1 MFCLFTEFVVV
12 YKQSAAACFLVI
24 QTLIAATL
32 INMATAGTIAPS
44 LVASRNLF
52 AADIFQALAQTR
64 TQQNV
69 VFSPASVQSCLALAF
84 LGAEGE
90 TAQQLRIGL
99 RLPAALDKPS
109 IAADYAAFLQKNFH
123 KDANATEDA
132 PKLRMA
138 NRVYVNESL
147 ELSAK
152 FNELAKTS
160 FESEAVPTKFADAA
174 NAVQTINTW
183 VEHETEGKIKNLL
196 QPDAVNAETSAILVN
211 AIYFKAK
218 WLHPFSAFSTSD
230 HEFRMSDGQTSS
242 VPMMY
247 GDERVK
253 YGELADLDAKAVELP
268 YKNSDLSMLVLLPN
282 KVDGLAALEQKLSNA
297 DLNLIVERMRGADV
311 DIFLPKFRIEFEVD
325 LKQPL
330 QQLGMVDM
338 FSGSADFSS
347 LFASG
352 PQQRVDDVKHKAF
365 LDVNEAGSEAAAAI
379 FMKIVPMSLNL
390 DQKVFKADHPF
401 VFAIRNKEA
410 IYFVGH
416 VARL

>member
-1 MFCLFTEFVVV
+1 MTSLR
-12 YKQSAAACFLVI
+12 SSFLVI
-24 QTLIAATL
+24 QTLIAAIL

-44 LVASRNLF
+44 LAASRNLF

-64 TQQNV
+64 AQQNV

-90 TAQQLRIGL
+90 TAQQLRSGL
-99 RLPAALDKPS
+99 RLPAVLDKPS

-123 KDANATEDA
+123 KSANAAEDT

-152 FNELAKTS
+152 FNELAKIS
-160 FESEAVPTKFADAA
+160 FESEAVPTKFADAS

-183 VEHETEGKIKNLL
+183 VEHETEGKIMNLL

-230 HEFRMSDGQTSS
+230 HEFRMSDGQTST

-253 YGELADLDAKAVELP
+253 YGELADLDAKAIELP

-282 KVDGLAALEQKLSNA
+282 KVDGLAALEQKLTNA
-297 DLNLIVERMRGADV
+297 DLNLVVERMRGADV
-311 DIFLPKFRIEFEVD
+311 DIILPKFRIEFEVD

-330 QQLGMVDM
+330 QQLGMVNM

-365 LDVNEAGSEAAAAI
+365 LDVNEAGSEAAAAT

-390 DQKVFKADHPF
+390 SQKVFKADHPF

-410 IYFVGH
+410 VYFVGH

>member
-1 MFCLFTEFVVV
+1 MTSLRSF
-12 YKQSAAACFLVI
+12 FLVI
-24 QTLIAATL
+24 QTLIVATL

-44 LVASRNLF
+44 LAASRNLF

-64 TQQNV
+64 SQENV
-69 VFSPASVQSCLALAF
+69 VFSPASIQSCLALAF
-84 LGAEGE
+84 LGAEAE
-90 TAQQLRIGL
+90 TAQQLRSGL
-99 RLPAALDKPS
+99 RLPAALDKGS
-109 IAADYAAFLQKNFH
+109 IAADYAGFLQKNFH
-123 KDANATEDA
+123 KDASAAAEDA

-147 ELSAK
+147 ALSPK

-160 FESEAVPTKFADAA
+160 FESEAVPTKFADSS

-183 VEHETEGKIKNLL
+183 VENETEGKITNLL
-196 QPDAVNAETSAILVN
+196 QPDAVNDETSAILVN

-218 WLHPFSAFSTSD
+218 WLKPFSDFSTSNA
-230 HEFRMSDGQTSS
+230 EFHMSDGQTSS

-253 YGELADLDAKAVELP
+253 YGELADLDAKAIELP

-282 KVDGLAALEQKLSNA
+282 KVEGLPALEQKLANI
-297 DLNLIVERMRGADV
+297 DLNLIVERMQSRSV

-325 LKQPL
+325 LKAPL
-330 QQLGMVDM
+330 QKLGLVDM
-338 FSGSADFSS
+338 FSESADFSS
-347 LFASG
+347 LFAAQS
-352 PQQRVDDVKHKAF
+352 PKQKVDDVKHKAF
-365 LDVNEAGSEAAAAI
+365 LDVNEAGSEAAAAT

-390 DQKVFKADHPF
+390 DQQIFKADHPF

-410 IYFVGH
+410 VYFVGH
-416 VARL
+416 VAKL

>member
-1 MFCLFTEFVVV
+1 MTSLR
-12 YKQSAAACFLVI
+12 SCFLVT
-24 QTLIAATL
+24 QTLIAAIL

-44 LVASRNLF
+44 LAASRNLF

-64 TQQNV
+64 AQQNV

-90 TAQQLRIGL
+90 TAQQLRSGL
-99 RLPAALDKPS
+99 RLPAALDKAS

-123 KDANATEDA
+123 KDANAAEDA

-196 QPDAVNAETSAILVN
+196 QPNAVDVDTSAILVN

-218 WLHPFSAFSTSD
+218 WLHPFSEFSTSE

-242 VPMMY
+242 VPTMY

-253 YGELADLDAKAVELP
+253 YGELADLDAKAIELP

-282 KVDGLAALEQKLSNA
+282 KVDGLAALEQKLTNA

-330 QQLGMVDM
+330 QQLGMVNM
-338 FSGSADFSS
+338 FSESADFSS

-365 LDVNEAGSEAAAAI
+365 LDVNEAGSEAAAAT

-390 DQKVFKADHPF
+390 NQKIFKADHPF

-410 IYFVGH
+410 VYFVGH